1 MRRKRKKDTAISI
14 AELFERAWGPNGDKG
29 EKKMRTFAGDK
40 GYEFAHAF
48 LHAFLGL
55 LGNLGV
61 LGEGQLHDA
70 RHWSKVADVSVQV
83 VVAAGFDA
91 PLARRRIQ
99 GRGRR
104 LKSAGHDRRRAVPW
118 QRAVRATTPTIG
130 DRRADRKSRNESQ
143 K

>member
-1 MRRKRKKDTAISI
+1 
-14 AELFERAWGPNGDKG
+14 
-29 EKKMRTFAGDK
+29 
-40 GYEFAHAF
+40 
-48 LHAFLGL
+48 
-55 LGNLGV
+55 
-61 LGEGQLHDA
+61 
-70 RHWSKVADVSVQV
+70 